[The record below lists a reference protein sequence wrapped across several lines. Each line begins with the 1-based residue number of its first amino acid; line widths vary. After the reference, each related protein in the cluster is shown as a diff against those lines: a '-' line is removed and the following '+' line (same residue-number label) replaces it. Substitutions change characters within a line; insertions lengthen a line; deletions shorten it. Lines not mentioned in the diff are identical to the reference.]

1 MNWQKPHI
9 DEENRFGIAVTA
21 GIHIVLL
28 IIAILWHIRMDIDT
42 RPAYIEVALGEY
54 QTGALAEFAEQQP
67 EEVAT
72 RPDPAEVEPEE
83 PEPEVPEPEEVTP
96 EVPEE
101 AARPVDL
108 ADQVEEV
115 DSEPVETPDTEQI
128 NPESTPV
135 QQQEEV
141 VASPPRTEQAE
152 QIQEGEDQSGDERGL
167 VGELDVEQGIGTD
180 ADRASPYD
188 LRWEGDLERSPMVQ
202 PLPENRQ
209 DVEATITVRFE
220 VTPKGSVGRIIPLRK
235 MNPELEREVM
245 NKLRSWQFSR
255 LPSGVPQEAQWGL
268 ITFRFVLD

>member
-54 QTGALAEFAEQQP
+54 QTGSLAEFAEQQP

-72 RPDPAEVEPEE
+72 QPDPAEVEPEE

-96 EVPEE
+96 EVREE

-108 ADQVEEV
+108 ADQIEEV
-115 DSEPVETPDTEQI
+115 AIEPVTNPVTEQI
-128 NPESTPV
+128 NPESNPV
-135 QQQEEV
+135 EQQEEV

-152 QIQEGEDQSGDERGL
+152 EIQEGEEQSGDEQGL
-167 VGELDVEQGIGTD
+167 VGDLDVEQGIGND

-220 VTPKGSVGRIIPLRK
+220 VTPQGSVGRIIPLRK
-235 MNPELEREVM
+235 MNPRSEEHTSELM
-245 NKLRSWQFSR
+245 SR
-255 LPSGVPQEAQWGL
+255 GQLVCL
-268 ITFRFVLD
+268 LLL